1 MWLGEIACRLR
12 DGEAGRVGRQAWGAQ
27 AEVSG
32 SAAEMVPASCAT
44 HPPSWQVVGCWGGG
58 KQPGFLSIWL

>member
-12 DGEAGRVGRQAWGAQ
+12 DGEAGRVGRQARGAQ